1 MKNEEPM
8 KIPEK
13 MKAAVLFG
21 PNEMRVV
28 EKKVPKPGW
37 QEVLL
42 KVEACAI
49 CGTDPKILA
58 HGWQNQPPF
67 GEYTPG
73 HEYAGTIAALGEGV
87 IGFSFGD
94 RVAIEPH
101 KGCGVCS
108 NCLRGFYT
116 VCFNYGNLSAG
127 HRHYGFTTNGGYA
140 EYVVNHI
147 NTLHRIPDTLNF
159 EEATLMTTAGTAMY
173 GITRVGG
180 IEPGETVVVN
190 GPGPIGL
197 MAVQLVKQVG
207 AGRVIITG
215 TRDERLSLA
224 CELGAD
230 IPINIHKENVVKRV
244 LELTQGIGADVVLEC
259 AGTSTALADA
269 IEFTRKNGRIG
280 LVGIYSEPVAI
291 NAFKIAQWNITLAG
305 SRAEGDRSL
314 SKVAPLMGDGRIK
327 ARPLITHTFPLD
339 QINEAFQT
347 FINRIGGA
355 IKVVIKLEAPK

>member
-1 MKNEEPM
+1 MECAM
-8 KIPEK
+8 KIPET

-21 PNEMRVV
+21 PNDLRVV
-28 EKKVPKPGW
+28 EKKVPRPGH

-67 GEYTPG
+67 GEYVPG
-73 HEYAGTIAALGEGV
+73 HEYAGTIVALGEGV
-87 IGFSFGD
+87 TGFSIGD

-101 KGCGVCS
+101 KGCGICA

-140 EYVVNHI
+140 EYVANHVT
-147 NTLHRIPDTLNF
+147 TLHHIPDTLNF
-159 EEATLMTTAGTAMY
+159 EEATLITTAGTAMY

-180 IEPGETVVVN
+180 LDPGEIVVVA

-197 MAVQLVKQVG
+197 MAVQLAKQMG
-207 AGRVIITG
+207 AGKVIITG
-215 TRDERLSLA
+215 TREERLALA
-224 CELGAD
+224 CQLGAD
-230 IPINIHKENVVKRV
+230 FSINMKKGDVIKRV
-244 LELTQGIGADVVLEC
+244 FDLTQGVGADVVLEC
-259 AGTSTALADA
+259 AGTSGSLTDA

-305 SRAEGDRSL
+305 SRAEGDRAL
-314 SKVAPLMGDGRIK
+314 SKVAPLMGDGRVK
-327 ARPLITHTFPLD
+327 ARPLITHTFPLER
-339 QINEAFQT
+339 INEAFQT
-347 FINRIGGA
+347 FINRTGGA
-355 IKVVIKLEAPK
+355 IKVVIKL

>member
-1 MKNEEPM
+1 MN
-8 KIPEK
+8 IPEK

-21 PNEMRVV
+21 SNDMRIV
-28 EKKVPKPGW
+28 EKKVPTPGW
-37 QEVLL
+37 QEVLI

-67 GEYTPG
+67 GEYIPG
-73 HEYAGTIAALGEGV
+73 HEYAGTIVALGEGAV
-87 IGFSFGD
+87 GFSIGD

-116 VCFNYGNLSAG
+116 VCLNYGNWAAG
-127 HRHYGFTTNGGYA
+127 HRHYGFTANGGYA
-140 EYVVNHI
+140 EYAVNHI
-147 NTLHRIPDTLNF
+147 NTLHRIPDILNF
-159 EEATLMTTAGTAMY
+159 EEATLITTAGTAMY

-180 IEPGETVVVN
+180 VEPGEMAVVS

-197 MAVQLVKQVG
+197 MAVQLLKQMG
-207 AGRVIITG
+207 AGRVLILG
-215 TRDERLSLA
+215 TREERLTLA
-224 CELGAD
+224 RELGAD
-230 IPINIHKENVVKRV
+230 LSININKEDPIKRI
-244 LELTQGIGADVVLEC
+244 LDLTNGVGADFVLEC
-259 AGTSTALADA
+259 AGTSNSLSNT

-280 LVGIYSEPVAI
+280 LVGIYSEPVEI

-314 SKVAPLMGDGRIK
+314 GKVAPLMGDGRIK
-327 ARPLITHTFPLD
+327 ARPLITHTFSLD
-339 QINEAFQT
+339 QINEGFQT
-347 FINRIGGA
+347 FINRVGGA
-355 IKVVIKLEAPK
+355 IKVVIKM